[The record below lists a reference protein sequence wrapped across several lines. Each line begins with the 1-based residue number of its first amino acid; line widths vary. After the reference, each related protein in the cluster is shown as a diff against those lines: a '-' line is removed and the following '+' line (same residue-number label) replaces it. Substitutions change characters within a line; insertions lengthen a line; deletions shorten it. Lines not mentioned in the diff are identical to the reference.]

1 MQLISLFHPEIQRKI
16 SELSKD
22 FAEKHAGE
30 LLGLAKAFMVRGL
43 PINDNEA
50 VPKPLAMS
58 QQSLFEP
65 NDLIIKKG
73 GKTVKKRK
81 HRNNKSSNAK
91 RVLEEDPTNYEQSGA
106 ASIYNASKINW
117 DIVPF
122 VGISA
127 SDFSQSETEGGAG
140 GGGAARHEQRS
151 KQSQLRLTCLLLI
164 ERLSKTVDKKNM
176 FGYWHCFFPQ
186 QYTPETTKPLPMLP
200 YLLLMDSNPKCR
212 CMVAQTISTF
222 VRFSK
227 FFLYQAESDHR
238 TTTSFTA
245 FSVSLGQSIIATYR
259 ILTRALSAESNV
271 AVIIQILKCFSSLI
285 QSTPFHKLES
295 GMVSNLIRYVRKL
308 VHHKDLDVKVSSL
321 VIVGFLLSVPE
332 KTPEIREQLGL
343 TKVLPSPSRSTD
355 HEEENDEGEE
365 EIEQEW

>member
-1 MQLISLFHPEIQRKI
+1 MI
-16 SELSKD
+16 
-22 FAEKHAGE
+22 
-30 LLGLAKAFMVRGL
+30 RGL
-43 PINDNEA
+43 PINENEA
-50 VPKPLAMS
+50 LPKPLAMS

-81 HRNNKSSNAK
+81 HRNNKSSNTK
-91 RVLEEDPTNYEQSGA
+91 RVLEDDPTNYEQSGA

-117 DIVPF
+117 DTIPF
-122 VGISA
+122 VSGISA
-127 SDFSQSETEGGAG
+127 SDFSQSDTEGGSG
-140 GGGAARHEQRS
+140 VNRHEQRS
-151 KQSQLRLTCLLLI
+151 KQSILRLSCLLFI
-164 ERLSKTVDKKNM
+164 ERLAKTVDKKNM
-176 FGYWHCFFPQ
+176 FGYWHSFFPQ
-186 QYTPETTKPLPMLP
+186 QYSTESPKPLPLLP
-200 YLLLMDSNPKCR
+200 YLLLMDPNPKCR

-227 FFLYQAESDHR
+227 FFLYQAESDNR
-238 TTTSFTA
+238 STTSFTA
-245 FSVSLGQSIIATYR
+245 FSVSLGQSIIATYQ
-259 ILTRALSAESNV
+259 ILTKALSAESHV

-321 VIVGFLLSVPE
+321 VIIGFLLSVPE

-343 TKVLPSPSRSTD
+343 TRAGLSKAEET
-355 HEEENDEGEE
+355 EEEDNNEGEE
-365 EIEQEW
+365 EFEVEQEW